1 MSDGNHRPMT
11 TICVYCAS
19 SERIDPRYI
28 ELATQVGAE
37 IARRGYG
44 LVSGGGSVSCMGAV
58 ARAVRAGG
66 GHTTGVIPQALVD
79 MEVSDGDADELVV
92 TRDLRE
98 RKGEMERR
106 SDGFLALPGGLGT
119 LDEIFEIWVSRSLGM
134 HAKPLV
140 VLDPDGVFAMM
151 RTQVDDL
158 VLRGFAR
165 PAVRDA
171 IYWAT
176 DVAEA
181 FDLLEARQARIVP
194 TAGEVLESDP

>member
-1 MSDGNHRPMT
+1 MT
-11 TICVYCAS
+11 TICVFCAS

-28 ELATQVGAE
+28 ELATDVGSE
-37 IARRGYG
+37 LARRGFD

-66 GHTTGVIPQALVD
+66 RRTTGVIPQALVD
-79 MEVSDGDADELVV
+79 MEVADGDADELVV
-92 TRDLRE
+92 TRDMRE

-119 LDEIFEIWVSRSLGM
+119 LDEIFEIWVMRSLGL
-134 HAKPLV
+134 HELPLV

-151 RTQVDDL
+151 RAQVDDL

-171 IYWAT
+171 IHWAT
-176 DVAEA
+176 EVGEA
-181 FDLLEARQARIVP
+181 FDLLEANQVRIVP
-194 TAGEVLESDP
+194 TAGEVLESEP

>member
-1 MSDGNHRPMT
+1 MT

-28 ELATQVGAE
+28 ELATQVGTE

-66 GHTTGVIPQALVD
+66 GRTTGVIPQALVD
-79 MEVSDGDADELVV
+79 MEVADGDADELVV

-98 RKGEMERR
+98 RKGEMDRR

-134 HAKPLV
+134 HDKPLV

-151 RTQVDDL
+151 RAQVDDL

-171 IYWAT
+171 IHWAT
-176 DVAEA
+176 GVGEA
-181 FDLLEARQARIVP
+181 FDLLEAQQVRIVP

>member
-1 MSDGNHRPMT
+1 MT

-28 ELATQVGAE
+28 ELATQVGTE

-79 MEVSDGDADELVV
+79 MEVADGDADELVV

-98 RKGEMERR
+98 RKGEMDSR

-119 LDEIFEIWVSRSLGM
+119 LDEIFEIWVSRTLGM
-134 HAKPLV
+134 HDKPLV

-151 RTQVDDL
+151 RAQVDDL

-171 IYWAT
+171 IHWAT
-176 DVAEA
+176 EVGEA
-181 FDLLEARQARIVP
+181 FDLLSAQQVTIVP

>member
-1 MSDGNHRPMT
+1 VT

-19 SERIDPRYI
+19 SERIDRKYI
-28 ELATQVGAE
+28 ELATQVGTE

-79 MEVSDGDADELVV
+79 MEVADGDADELVV

-98 RKGEMERR
+98 RKGQMDTR

-119 LDEIFEIWVSRSLGM
+119 LDEIFEIWVSRTLGM
-134 HAKPLV
+134 HDKPLV

-151 RTQVDDL
+151 RAQVDDL
-158 VLRGFAR
+158 ILRGFAR

-171 IYWAT
+171 IQWAT
-176 DVAEA
+176 DVDEA
-181 FDLLEARQARIVP
+181 FDLLAAQQVLIVP
-194 TAGEVLESDP
+194 TAGEVLESDT

>member
-1 MSDGNHRPMT
+1 MT

-28 ELATQVGAE
+28 ELATQVGTE
-37 IARRGYG
+37 LARRGYG

-79 MEVSDGDADELVV
+79 MEVADGDADELVV

-98 RKGEMERR
+98 RKGEMDSR

-119 LDEIFEIWVSRSLGM
+119 LDEIFEIWVSRTLGM
-134 HAKPLV
+134 HDKPLV

-151 RTQVDDL
+151 RAQVDDL

-171 IYWAT
+171 IHWAT
-176 DVAEA
+176 EVGEA
-181 FDLLEARQARIVP
+181 FDLLEAQQVRIVP

>member
-1 MSDGNHRPMT
+1 MT

-28 ELATQVGAE
+28 ELATQVGTE

-58 ARAVRAGG
+58 ARAVRTGG

-79 MEVSDGDADELVV
+79 MEVADGDADELVV

-98 RKGEMERR
+98 RKGEMDAR

-119 LDEIFEIWVSRSLGM
+119 LDEIFEIWVSRTLGM
-134 HAKPLV
+134 HDKPLV

-151 RTQVDDL
+151 RAQVDDL

-171 IYWAT
+171 IQWAT
-176 DVAEA
+176 EVGEA
-181 FDLLEARQARIVP
+181 FDMLEALQVRIVP

>member
-1 MSDGNHRPMT
+1 MT

-28 ELATQVGAE
+28 ELATQVGTE

-66 GHTTGVIPQALVD
+66 GHTTGVIPQALID
-79 MEVSDGDADELVV
+79 MEVADGDADELVV

-119 LDEIFEIWVSRSLGM
+119 LDEIFEIWVSRTLGM
-134 HAKPLV
+134 HDLPLV

-151 RTQVDDL
+151 RAQVDDL

-171 IYWAT
+171 IHWAT
-176 DVAEA
+176 GVGEA
-181 FDLLEARQARIVP
+181 FDLLEAQQMRIVP

>member
-1 MSDGNHRPMT
+1 MT

-19 SERIDPRYI
+19 SERIDQRYI
-28 ELATQVGAE
+28 ELASQVGAE

-66 GHTTGVIPQALVD
+66 GRTTGVIPQALVD
-79 MEVSDGDADELVV
+79 MEVADGDADELVV

-119 LDEIFEIWVSRSLGM
+119 LDEIFEIWVSRTLGM
-134 HAKPLV
+134 HDLPLV
-140 VLDPDGVFAMM
+140 VLDPDGVFALM
-151 RTQVDDL
+151 RAQVDDL
-158 VLRGFAR
+158 ILRGFAR

-171 IYWAT
+171 IHWAT
-176 DVAEA
+176 EVGEA
-181 FDLLEARQARIVP
+181 FDLLAAQQVRIVP

>member
-1 MSDGNHRPMT
+1 MP
-11 TICVYCAS
+11 TICVFCAS

-28 ELATQVGAE
+28 ELATDVGTE
-37 IARRGYG
+37 LARRGFD

-66 GHTTGVIPQALVD
+66 RRTTGVIPQALVD
-79 MEVSDGDADELVV
+79 MEVADGDADELVV
-92 TRDLRE
+92 TRDMSE
-98 RKGEMERR
+98 RKGEMARR

-119 LDEIFEIWVSRSLGM
+119 LDEIFEIWVMRSLGL
-134 HAKPLV
+134 HELPLV

-171 IYWAT
+171 IHWAT
-176 DVAEA
+176 EVGEA
-181 FDLLEARQARIVP
+181 FDLLEANQVRIVP
-194 TAGEVLESDP
+194 TAGEVLESEP

>member
-1 MSDGNHRPMT
+1 MT

-28 ELATQVGAE
+28 ELATQVGTE
-37 IARRGYG
+37 LARRGHG

-58 ARAVRAGG
+58 ARAVRAAG
-66 GHTTGVIPQALVD
+66 GHTTGVIPQALLD
-79 MEVSDGDADELVV
+79 MEVADGDADELVV

-98 RKGEMERR
+98 RKGQMDSR

-119 LDEIFEIWVSRSLGM
+119 LDEIFEIWVSRTLGM
-134 HAKPLV
+134 HDKPLV

-151 RTQVDDL
+151 RAQVDDL

-171 IYWAT
+171 IHWAT
-176 DVAEA
+176 QVGEA
-181 FDLLEARQARIVP
+181 FDMLEAQQVPIVP

>member
-1 MSDGNHRPMT
+1 MT

-28 ELATQVGAE
+28 ELATQVGTE
-37 IARRGYG
+37 IARRGHG

-79 MEVSDGDADELVV
+79 MEVADGDADELVV

-98 RKGEMERR
+98 RKGEMDSR

-119 LDEIFEIWVSRSLGM
+119 LDEIFEIWVSRTLGM
-134 HAKPLV
+134 HDKPLV

-151 RTQVDDL
+151 RAQVDDL

-171 IYWAT
+171 IRWAT
-176 DVAEA
+176 EVGQA
-181 FDLLEARQARIVP
+181 FDMLEALQVPIVP

>member
-1 MSDGNHRPMT
+1 MT

-28 ELATQVGAE
+28 ELATQVGTE

-79 MEVSDGDADELVV
+79 MEVADGDADELVV

-98 RKGEMERR
+98 RKGEMDSR

-119 LDEIFEIWVSRSLGM
+119 LDEIFEIWVSRTLGM
-134 HAKPLV
+134 HDKPLV

-151 RTQVDDL
+151 RAQVDDL

-171 IYWAT
+171 IQWAT
-176 DVAEA
+176 EVGEA
-181 FDLLEARQARIVP
+181 FDMLEALQVPIVP

>member
-1 MSDGNHRPMT
+1 
-11 TICVYCAS
+11 ICVYCAS

-28 ELATQVGAE
+28 ELATQVGTE

-79 MEVSDGDADELVV
+79 MEVADGDADELVV

-98 RKGEMERR
+98 RKGEMDTR

-119 LDEIFEIWVSRSLGM
+119 LDEIFEIWVSRTLGM
-134 HAKPLV
+134 HEKPLV

-151 RTQVDDL
+151 RAQVDDL

-171 IYWAT
+171 IRWAT
-176 DVAEA
+176 EVGQA
-181 FDLLEARQARIVP
+181 FDMLEALQVSLVP

>member
-1 MSDGNHRPMT
+1 MT
-11 TICVYCAS
+11 TICVFCAS
-19 SERIDPRYI
+19 SERIDPRYV
-28 ELATQVGAE
+28 ELATDVGSE
-37 IARRGYG
+37 LARRGFD

-66 GHTTGVIPQALVD
+66 RRTTGVIPQALVD
-79 MEVSDGDADELVV
+79 MEVADGDADELVV
-92 TRDLRE
+92 THDMRE

-119 LDEIFEIWVSRSLGM
+119 LDEIFEIWVMRSLGL
-134 HAKPLV
+134 HELPLV

-151 RTQVDDL
+151 RAQVDDL

-171 IYWAT
+171 IHWAT
-176 DVAEA
+176 DVGEA
-181 FDLLEARQARIVP
+181 FDLLEANQVRIVP
-194 TAGEVLESDP
+194 TAGEVLESEP

>member
-1 MSDGNHRPMT
+1 MT

-28 ELATQVGAE
+28 ELATQVGTE

-79 MEVSDGDADELVV
+79 MEVADGDADELVV

-98 RKGEMERR
+98 RKGQMDSR

-119 LDEIFEIWVSRSLGM
+119 LDEIFEIWVSRTLGM
-134 HAKPLV
+134 HDKPLV

-151 RTQVDDL
+151 RAQVDDL

-171 IYWAT
+171 IQWAT
-176 DVAEA
+176 EVAEA
-181 FDLLEARQARIVP
+181 FDMLEAQQIRIVP

>member
-1 MSDGNHRPMT
+1 
-11 TICVYCAS
+11 
-19 SERIDPRYI
+19 
-28 ELATQVGAE
+28 
-37 IARRGYG
+37 
-44 LVSGGGSVSCMGAV
+44 VSCMGAV

-79 MEVSDGDADELVV
+79 MEVADGDADELVV

-98 RKGEMERR
+98 RKGEMDTR

-119 LDEIFEIWVSRSLGM
+119 LDEIFEIWVSRTLGM
-134 HAKPLV
+134 HDKPLV

-151 RTQVDDL
+151 RAQVDDL

-171 IYWAT
+171 IQWAT
-176 DVAEA
+176 EVGEA
-181 FDLLEARQARIVP
+181 FDMLEALQVRIVP

>member
-1 MSDGNHRPMT
+1 MT

-28 ELATQVGAE
+28 ELATQVGTE

-79 MEVSDGDADELVV
+79 MEVADGDADELVV

-119 LDEIFEIWVSRSLGM
+119 LDEIFEIWVSRTLGM
-134 HAKPLV
+134 HDLPLV

-151 RTQVDDL
+151 RAQVDDL

-171 IYWAT
+171 IHWAT
-176 DVAEA
+176 EVGEA
-181 FDLLEARQARIVP
+181 FDLLEVQQVRIVP

>member
-1 MSDGNHRPMT
+1 MT

-28 ELATQVGAE
+28 ELATRVGTE
-37 IARRGYG
+37 IARRGFG

-66 GHTTGVIPQALVD
+66 GHTTGVIPQALLD
-79 MEVSDGDADELVV
+79 MEVADGDADELVV

-98 RKGEMERR
+98 RKGEMDNR

-119 LDEIFEIWVSRSLGM
+119 LDEIFEIWVSRTLGM
-134 HAKPLV
+134 HDKPLV

-151 RTQVDDL
+151 RAQVDDL

-171 IYWAT
+171 ISWAR
-176 DVAEA
+176 DVGEA
-181 FDLLEARQARIVP
+181 FDMLEAQQVRIVP

>member
-1 MSDGNHRPMT
+1 MT

-37 IARRGYG
+37 IARRGFG

-79 MEVSDGDADELVV
+79 MEVADSDADELVV

-98 RKGEMERR
+98 RKGQMDSR

-119 LDEIFEIWVSRSLGM
+119 LDEIFEIWVSRTLGM
-134 HAKPLV
+134 HDKPLV

-151 RTQVDDL
+151 RAQVDDL

-171 IYWAT
+171 IQWAT
-176 DVAEA
+176 EVGEA
-181 FDLLEARQARIVP
+181 FDMLETQQMPIVP

>member
-1 MSDGNHRPMT
+1 MT
-11 TICVYCAS
+11 TICVFCAS

-28 ELATQVGAE
+28 ELATDVGTE
-37 IARRGYG
+37 LARRGFD

-66 GHTTGVIPQALVD
+66 RRTTGVIPQALVD
-79 MEVSDGDADELVV
+79 MEVADGDADELVV
-92 TRDLRE
+92 TRDMRE

-119 LDEIFEIWVSRSLGM
+119 LDEIFEIWVMRSLGLNEL
-134 HAKPLV
+134 PLV

-151 RTQVDDL
+151 RAQVDDL

-171 IYWAT
+171 IHWAT
-176 DVAEA
+176 GVGEA
-181 FDLLEARQARIVP
+181 FDLLEANQVRIVP
-194 TAGEVLESDP
+194 TAGEVLESEP

>member
-1 MSDGNHRPMT
+1 MT

-19 SERIDPRYI
+19 SERIDAKYI
-28 ELATQVGAE
+28 ELATEVGTE

-79 MEVSDGDADELVV
+79 MEVADGDADELVV
-92 TRDLRE
+92 TRDLRA
-98 RKGEMERR
+98 RKGEMDSR

-119 LDEIFEIWVSRSLGM
+119 LDEIFEIWVSRTLGM
-134 HAKPLV
+134 HDKPLV

-151 RTQVDDL
+151 RAQVDDL
-158 VLRGFAR
+158 ILRGFAR

-171 IYWAT
+171 IQWAT
-176 DVAEA
+176 EVGEA
-181 FDLLEARQARIVP
+181 FDLLESQQVRIVP

>member
-1 MSDGNHRPMT
+1 MT
-11 TICVYCAS
+11 TICVFCAS

-28 ELATQVGAE
+28 ELATDVGTE
-37 IARRGYG
+37 LARRGFD

-66 GHTTGVIPQALVD
+66 GRTTGVIPQALVD
-79 MEVSDGDADELVV
+79 MEVADSDADELVV
-92 TRDLRE
+92 TRDMRE

-119 LDEIFEIWVSRSLGM
+119 LDEIFEIWVMRSLGL
-134 HAKPLV
+134 HELPLV

-151 RTQVDDL
+151 RAQVDDL

-171 IYWAT
+171 IHWAT
-176 DVAEA
+176 EVGEA
-181 FDLLEARQARIVP
+181 IDLLEANQVRIVP
-194 TAGEVLESDP
+194 TAGEVLESEP

>member
-1 MSDGNHRPMT
+1 MT

-28 ELATQVGAE
+28 ELAAQVGAE
-37 IARRGYG
+37 IARRGHG

-79 MEVSDGDADELVV
+79 MEVADGDADELVV

-119 LDEIFEIWVSRSLGM
+119 LDEIFEIWVSRALGM
-134 HAKPLV
+134 HDLPLV
-140 VLDPDGVFAMM
+140 VLDPDGVFALM
-151 RTQVDDL
+151 RAQIDDL
-158 VLRGFAR
+158 ILRGFAR

-171 IYWAT
+171 IHWAT
-176 DVAEA
+176 GVSEA
-181 FDLLEARQARIVP
+181 LDLLEAQQVRIVP